1 MSIVLQGST
10 SGSCTLQEQA
20 VAGTTVLTLPTVS
33 GTVLTDTSPKAGNVI
48 QVVST
53 TKTDTFSTTSSS
65 YVDITGLS
73 VTLTPTSST
82 SKLLIIGHVCLGTAY
97 DVGGAIRI
105 DVNGTAVGSA
115 ASAST
120 RTLGHSGFGYWNIDG
135 NVTNY
140 SVIPAPLHFL
150 YQLSS
155 FASQTI
161 KLQIINGDTSGLTIY
176 VNRSQADDDATWMPR
191 YVSTITVME
200 IAA

>member
-1 MSIVLQGST
+1 MAVSIVNGASAGST
-10 SGSCTLQEQA
+10 GTIITTGSSGQSIPKA
-20 VAGTTVLTLPTVS
+20 ALPTGS
-33 GTVLTDTSPKAGNVI
+33 VL

-82 SKLLIIGHVCLGTAY
+82 SKLLIVGHVCLGTKY

-115 ASAST
+115 ASASA

-135 NVTNY
+135 NIANY

-150 YQLSS
+150 HQLSS
-155 FASQTI
+155 SASQTV
-161 KLQIINGDTSGLTIY
+161 KLQIINGDTSGVTIF
-176 VNRSQADDDATWMPR
+176 VNRSSEDNDAEWMPR
-191 YVSTITVME
+191 YVSTLTVME